1 MTTRQVI
8 PANDASPFEPDSC
21 FCGIPNCAGH
31 RVVDGCIEIPVEL
44 VPHLAPHILQ
54 HVDIPKK
61 LTQ

>member
-1 MTTRQVI
+1 MK
-8 PANDASPFEPDSC
+8 PDLSPFEPDSC

-31 RVVDGCIEIPVEL
+31 QVVEGCVEIPIEL

-54 HVDIPKK
+54 HMDKKK